1 MWGKQK
7 PHTDMYEVLTDS
19 TNNFCASRRYVLISI
34 CFRFTIALR
43 MEPCFFIF
51 KMKWLITKNPANA
64 DVNSRV
70 LYHWAIEDYS
80 VFLHFFF
87 GVRPCRCSTI
97 ELSRTILWF
106 IHTIVSYSKISI
118 PSKIHTAKSVPLTS
132 GLLWSSPRP
141 ISGSQLHTL
150 LHFRPCPIHL
160 VVFEGSYSFRLGI
173 PILRGASRLDAF
185 SVYPLRAWLPCHG
198 IGMPTGTP
206 AARPSRSSRTR
217 DSSSQ
222 NSCARA
228 G

>member
-1 MWGKQK
+1 MEQ
-7 PHTDMYEVLTDS
+7 
-19 TNNFCASRRYVLISI
+19 SI
-34 CFRFTIALR
+34 I
-43 MEPCFFIF
+43 
-51 KMKWLITKNPANA
+51 KNLANA
-64 DVNSRV
+64 DVYKVFQAPRV
-70 LYHWAIEDYS
+70 GLEPTTPRLTAA
-80 VFLHFFF
+80 
-87 GVRPCRCSTI
+87 CSTI

-132 GLLWSSPRP
+132 GLPWSSPRP